1 MLYSTKSGSWLVII
15 GKLLLVLYSTIS
27 LEVLYTKVK
36 WCYVEP
42 EEAPYCIVF
51 LQHKWFL
58 LQPGLSL
65 FVFCCEIAGIEAPP

>member
-51 LQHKWFL
+51 RQHKWFL